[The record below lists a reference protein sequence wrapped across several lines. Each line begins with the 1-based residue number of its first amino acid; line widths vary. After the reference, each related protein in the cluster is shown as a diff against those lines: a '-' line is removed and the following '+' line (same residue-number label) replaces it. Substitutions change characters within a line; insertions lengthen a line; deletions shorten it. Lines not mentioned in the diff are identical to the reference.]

1 MKHIKSILELLYS
14 LIDFFYIK
22 YVLYKFFVTYR
33 YYHYYFLFLNE
44 IFDKNHMKMYNDC
57 ILVLENGNNMIQV
70 ML

>member
-44 IFDKNHMKMYNDC
+44 IFDKNRMKMYNGC

-70 ML
+70 IL